1 MQLPRKSCPQIES
14 YFRQERNS
22 RDKLATNLRE
32 VTKQKAKQRNAKH
45 KSKQKTNKKKKHSTQ
60 KQPTDKTQE
69 TDFEMMFSLAC
80 PVYFAAWLPRYAVEI
95 WKHIFISLVWPSV
108 HTNP

>member
-32 VTKQKAKQRNAKH
+32 VTKQNAKQSKAKQRNAKH
-45 KSKQKTNKKKKHSTQ
+45 KSKQKTNKKKTTQHTKNNKNHRLTKHRKRT
-60 KQPTDKTQE
+60 
-69 TDFEMMFSLAC
+69 L
-80 PVYFAAWLPRYAVEI
+80 R
-95 WKHIFISLVWPSV
+95 
-108 HTNP
+108 

>member
-32 VTKQKAKQRNAKH
+32 VTKQNAKQSKAKQRNAKH
-45 KSKQKTNKKKKHSTQ
+45 KSKQKTNKKKQHSTQ
-60 KQPTDKTQE
+60 KNNKNHRLT
-69 TDFEMMFSLAC
+69 
-80 PVYFAAWLPRYAVEI
+80 
-95 WKHIFISLVWPSV
+95 KHRKRTLR
-108 HTNP
+108 